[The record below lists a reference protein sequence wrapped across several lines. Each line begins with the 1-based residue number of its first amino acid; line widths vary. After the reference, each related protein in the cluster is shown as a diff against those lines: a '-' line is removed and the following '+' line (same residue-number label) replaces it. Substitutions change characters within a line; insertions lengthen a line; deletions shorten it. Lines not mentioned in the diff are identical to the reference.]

1 MEIEKLKKRLLKEEL
16 RIQRSRGKS
25 RRSWV
30 IVLVLIMATALAAGG
45 FYWYNLDT
53 MLERDFARAERLVE
67 NGSYREA
74 AEAFAALQKR
84 HPHFEG
90 APQALFKAAEIHS
103 FYRKNYHE
111 AVLCYLLVEKHY
123 PQSELA
129 GRSLVQVADI
139 YKTRLR
145 DFARAIVAYQKI
157 LDRGNFSEADRVQ
170 YEIGDAY
177 FHLNNFEQARIEF
190 DIFLKNY
197 PDSPRLPEV
206 AYRIAVTASLEE
218 ELERAAKGFRQ
229 VIEQWPDNPYA
240 LEARFSLAG
249 VLEEMEELK
258 ASLKILQGLQGIYP
272 NGEILEKKI
281 LKVKARIAKK
291 KKAI

>member
-16 RIQRSRGKS
+16 KRRKSKNTSS
-25 RRSWV
+25 RRRLV
-30 IVLVLIMATALAAGG
+30 VAALVLLTALGAGG

-53 MLERDFARAERLVE
+53 LLLRGFNRAERLLE
-67 NGSYREA
+67 AGDYREA
-74 AEAFAALQKR
+74 AEAFATLQKR
-84 HPHFEG
+84 HPDFEK
-90 APQALFKAAEIHS
+90 AAEALFNAAEIHN

-129 GRSLVQVADI
+129 GRSLAQVADI
-139 YKTRLR
+139 YKNRLR

-157 LDRGNFSEADRVQ
+157 LDRGDAAEADRVQ
-170 YEIGDAY
+170 YEIADAY

-190 DIFLKNY
+190 DSFLKTY
-197 PDSPRLPEV
+197 PDSLRVAEV
-206 AYRIAVTASLEE
+206 EYRMAVTASLEGE
-218 ELERAAKGFRQ
+218 QERAAEAFRQ
-229 VIEQWPDNPYA
+229 VIEKWPDNPYA

-249 VLEEMEELK
+249 ILEEMEELK
-258 ASLKILQGLQGIYP
+258 SSLEILQRLQGVYP
-272 NGEILEKKI
+272 NGEVLEKKI
-281 LKVKARIAKK
+281 GQVKERIAKK